1 MTDPQKQY
9 ADAVIEVLPT
19 QLIPGDNEGKV
30 LRVKLIM
37 KEGVKFFNPVYLFD
51 EGSSISWVP
60 CGRKLTC
67 SYPGI
72 KFAYGPDTYFG
83 NEVIHLCL
91 FLLFIQSLMQ
101 KLVLL
106 LGIGN

>member
-1 MTDPQKQY
+1 
-9 ADAVIEVLPT
+9 
-19 QLIPGDNEGKV
+19 
-30 LRVKLIM
+30 M
-37 KEGVKFFNPVYLFD
+37 KEGVKHFNPVYLFD

-83 NEVIHLCL
+83 HEVIHL
-91 FLLFIQSLMQ
+91 
-101 KLVLL
+101 
-106 LGIGN
+106 